1 MHIYIPVAARY
12 SYDQA
17 RSFAEILSMLA
28 TRTNPDLFTTPR
40 TVASRKKGRVYFDY
54 LQIGKGKT
62 ISAPYVLRA
71 NPDALVAT
79 PLDWKEVAAKLSP
92 EKFHLRNALRRF
104 EKKPD
109 LFREVLTNK
118 QALDVALKN
127 LQALVTA

>member
-1 MHIYIPVAARY
+1 MHIYIPIAAGY

-17 RSFAEILSMLA
+17 RSFAEILSMMV
-28 TRTNPDLFTTPR
+28 TQKNPELFTTPR
-40 TVASRKKGRVYFDY
+40 SVASRKKGRVYFDY

-71 NPDALVAT
+71 NLDALVAT
-79 PLDWKEVAAKLSP
+79 PLDWREVTAKLTP

-109 LFREVLTNK
+109 LSGEVLTNK
-118 QALDVALKN
+118 QSLDLALKN
-127 LQALVTA
+127 LHRLVTD